1 MFEVDIHGATLRL
14 PTETGAPY
22 FLQLT
27 FCGGKLIDFLLSTVG
42 LLQLRSAYN
51 SAKGMSSLTVSR
63 SCR

>member
-27 FCGGKLIDFLLSTVG
+27 FCGGKLIGSTAIEVRIQQCQG
-42 LLQLRSAYN
+42 YVVVD
-51 SAKGMSSLTVSR
+51 GV
-63 SCR
+63 